1 MKQKDIIVIIVVVFI
16 AGLASYFISTKLF
29 VKKGDTEQKAKVVEK
44 ISTDFNP
51 PSNKYFNKQSVNP
64 TQKINIGDQQPAP
77 TPPTN

>member
-29 VKKGDTEQKAKVVEK
+29 VKKTDTQQQAKVVDK

-64 TQKINIGDQQPAP
+64 TQKIQIGDQQPAP
-77 TPPTN
+77 TPVN